1 MLNGLSVF
9 GVLNSLRVLLTKL
22 GVLNGMGDLTG
33 RLGVLY

>member
-9 GVLNSLRVLLTKL
+9 GVLNTLRVLLIKL